1 MSAILSKIFGM
12 SENKGDPALKQ
23 GARFNRMQNT
33 ITSAVYPQLPLMDQT
48 TYPGIGSITESLD
61 NIQSTPLQDQDEK
74 EFEKLGKMQN
84 IYKNLLDQLN
94 TLQKQVNIN
103 NNSSHLKTLI
113 EKIKNVNGKIMTQSR
128 KIANLA
134 YKTNDANIRAN
145 NERDAQQKK
154 IQLGIKEMS
163 LHKIKLDGML
173 KYHRGLNGQVQN
185 QQFDLDANYVQ
196 YIIWFLAM
204 STIMVVTVKQLS
216 K

>member
-61 NIQSTPLQDQDEK
+61 NIQSTLLQDQDEK

-84 IYKNLLDQLN
+84 IYKNLLNQLN
-94 TLQKQVNIN
+94 TLQKQVHIN

-113 EKIKNVNGKIMTQSR
+113 EKIKDVNGKIMTQSR
-128 KIANLA
+128 KLANMA

-145 NERDAQQKK
+145 NERAAQQKK

-173 KYHRGLNGQVQN
+173 KDHRGLDGQVEN

-204 STIMVVTVKQLS
+204 STIMVVTVKQLG

>member
-1 MSAILSKIFGM
+1 MSEILSKIFGI

-48 TYPGIGSITESLD
+48 TYPGVGSITESLD
-61 NIQSTPLQDQDEK
+61 NIQSTPLQEQDEK

-113 EKIKNVNGKIMTQSR
+113 EKIKDVNGKIMTQSR
-128 KIANLA
+128 KIVNLA
-134 YKTNDANIRAN
+134 YKTNDANISAN

-154 IQLGIKEMS
+154 IQLGMKEMS

-173 KYHRGLNGQVQN
+173 KDHRGLDGQVEN

-204 STIMVVTVKQLS
+204 STIMVVTVKQLG

>member
-84 IYKNLLDQLN
+84 IYKNLLNQLN
-94 TLQKQVNIN
+94 TLQKQVHIN

-113 EKIKNVNGKIMTQSR
+113 EKIKDVNGKIMTQSR
-128 KIANLA
+128 KLANMA

-145 NERDAQQKK
+145 NERAAQQKK

-173 KYHRGLNGQVQN
+173 KDHRGLDGQVEN

-204 STIMVVTVKQLS
+204 STIMVVTVKQLG

>member
-113 EKIKNVNGKIMTQSR
+113 EKIKDVNGKIMTQSR

-173 KYHRGLNGQVQN
+173 KYHRGLDGQVQN

-204 STIMVVTVKQLS
+204 STIMVVTVKQLG

>member
-145 NERDAQQKK
+145 NERAAQQKK

-204 STIMVVTVKQLS
+204 STIMVVTVKQLG